1 MTRMVTIFVVAALF
15 GLSLYQQGDKVKDVF
30 EQEVSWIS
38 HTLIEEE
45 EEEVP
50 DAVKESLPVRIW
62 LSPQNY
68 HVWKMALRDHQG
80 ILQETTSHRTSG
92 GTLVGGFPGTFTY

>member
-45 EEEVP
+45 EEEVQTRSRRASRP
-50 DAVKESLPVRIW
+50 RPRRTFS
-62 LSPQNY
+62 
-68 HVWKMALRDHQG
+68 
-80 ILQETTSHRTSG
+80 TTASGRWTSQ
-92 GTLVGGFPGTFTY
+92 